1 VEEAQSR
8 VAGRFEEVRL
18 SPVAP
23 GLIIA
28 ALIPLAL
35 AAGAAVA
42 ETEGPRFPTT
52 DFEEGAKGASVTV
65 GDVTATISMVRRP
78 KIDPDYDVPVLK
90 VLVGDR
96 PVIEIVGIASGFD
109 YPETEASIA
118 EIDPN
123 NVRPE
128 VYFASFS
135 GGMHCCTQVVVAT
148 QVGNKWVAVPV
159 GSFDGDGDFLN
170 DLDRDG
176 VAEVVTVDNRF
187 LYEFDCYACSAAP
200 LKVLTVRRGKLV
212 DASGEIQ
219 FLPAHREWLRQ
230 MEANIL
236 AEQRWTSR
244 GFLAGW
250 VASKARVGEGV
261 AAFAELEA
269 KWDRAADE
277 GEEVCLAG
285 GAVEDCPKRQRAVLK
300 FPERVKLFLE
310 QNGYPLT

>member
-1 VEEAQSR
+1 
-8 VAGRFEEVRL
+8 
-18 SPVAP
+18 
-23 GLIIA
+23 
-28 ALIPLAL
+28 
-35 AAGAAVA
+35 
-42 ETEGPRFPTT
+42 
-52 DFEEGAKGASVTV
+52 
-65 GDVTATISMVRRP
+65 
-78 KIDPDYDVPVLK
+78 VLT

-96 PVIEIVGIASGFD
+96 PVIEIVGVASGFD

-123 NVRPE
+123 NVHPE

-159 GSFDGDGDFLN
+159 GFFDGDGDFLN
-170 DLDRDG
+170 DLDSDG

-230 MEANIL
+230 MEANIA

-250 VASKARVGEGV
+250 VASKARVGEG
-261 AAFAELEA
+261 AAALAELDA
-269 KWDRAADE
+269 KWDRTTDE

-285 GAVEDCPKRQRAVLK
+285 GAIEDCPKRQRAVLK
-300 FPERVKLFLE
+300 FPARKAL
-310 QNGYPLT
+310 P